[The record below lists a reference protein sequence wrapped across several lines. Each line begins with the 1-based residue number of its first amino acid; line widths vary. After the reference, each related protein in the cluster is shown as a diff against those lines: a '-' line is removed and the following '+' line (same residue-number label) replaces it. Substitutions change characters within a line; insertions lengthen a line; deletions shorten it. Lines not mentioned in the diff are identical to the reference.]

1 MSFVK
6 KLSPESIVAYFCGM
20 KMQGTTLMILFIL
33 LACNAGEDKRAVS
46 KIPSSSLPAPVSKL
60 YEEVKTHPDSIGLRL
75 LLVDKLDSIRDEKRA
90 MEEMDKL
97 IKKDSLNYDFWYRK
111 AQLQEA
117 AKDTSGAIKSY
128 RYAVRIYPS
137 PDAILA
143 SANLLAEQQNPSA
156 LVLCQQVA
164 GLRMGAEYTAH
175 CHFITG
181 IYYARSGNY
190 AKAITAFNQCI
201 YSDYQYMEAYMEK
214 GFILYN
220 TQKTRDALQV
230 FQTVCRVK
238 NNYAD
243 GYYWQ
248 AKCYERLNDPKA
260 AIKYYQDAL
269 TLDPEIREAKEAL
282 NRIGGK

>member
-1 MSFVK
+1 
-6 KLSPESIVAYFCGM
+6 M
-20 KMQGTTLMILFIL
+20 KFPGAPFFFLVVLF
-33 LACNAGEDKRAVS
+33 ACNAGEEKRAVS
-46 KIPSSSLPAPVSKL
+46 KNPTSQLPAPVSKL

-75 LLVDKLDSIRDEKRA
+75 QLVDKLDSIRDEIRA

-97 IKKDSLNYDFWYRK
+97 IKKDSLNYNFWYRK

-164 GLRMGAEYTAH
+164 SLRMGAEYTAH

-181 IYYARSGNY
+181 IYYARSGNFS
-190 AKAITAFNQCI
+190 KAITAFNQCI

-220 TQKTRDALQV
+220 TQKTREALQV

-260 AIKYYQDAL
+260 AVKNYQDAL
-269 TLDPEIREAKEAL
+269 TLDPDIREAKEAL
-282 NRIGGK
+282 TRLGGK